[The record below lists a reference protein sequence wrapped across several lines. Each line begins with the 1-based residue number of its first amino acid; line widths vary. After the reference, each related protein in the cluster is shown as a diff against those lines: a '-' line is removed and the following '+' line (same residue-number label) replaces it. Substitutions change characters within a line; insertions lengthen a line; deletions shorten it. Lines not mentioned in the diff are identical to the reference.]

1 MLTLHDHPLLLKLD
15 PEEQTR
21 LEEKGSHYHY
31 APRTII
37 LHEGQIGDCVYLVL
51 EGSLKVYVTS
61 TEGSEVILTLL
72 KAGDQFGELALLSGS
87 ERTASV
93 MSVTAATLFAVPGDF
108 LRGILSR
115 YPHLLKDLTDQLTRR
130 IHELTEN
137 VRSLALEDVY
147 GRLARNLRALA
158 VERDNELHIDEP
170 ITQQELAN
178 RVGASR
184 EMVARILK
192 DLRAGGYL
200 RMEGRHMVIMRPLP
214 KRY

>member
-1 MLTLHDHPLLLKLD
+1 MLRDHPLLQGLD
-15 PEEQTR
+15 EETWLR
-21 LEEKGSHYHY
+21 VEERGTLHHCL
-31 APRTII
+31 PRTII
-37 LHEGQIGDCVYLVL
+37 VHEGQLGNGVYLVL
-51 EGSLKVYVTS
+51 DGSLKVYVS
-61 TEGSEVILTLL
+61 NDEGNEVILTLL
-72 KAGDQFGELALLSGS
+72 KAGDQFGEIALLSGRA
-87 ERTASV
+87 RTASV
-93 MSVTAATLFAVPGDF
+93 MTVTASTLFLIPSDLFGS
-108 LRGILSR
+108 ILAR
-115 YPHLLKDLTDQLTRR
+115 HPQLLGELTDQLTRR
-130 IHELTEN
+130 IEALTDN

-158 VERDNELHIDEP
+158 VERDDELHIDEP

-200 RMEGRHMVIMRPLP
+200 RMEGRHMVITRPLP